1 MSSARRA
8 AARAA
13 RIALAVAALCLAAAC
28 APRLQPIGPPVAAPE
43 LAGDRLVM
51 ADGVALPLRSWRP
64 TDRPE
69 DARPEAV
76 ILAVHGF
83 NDYSN
88 GFDGPARFWAGR
100 GILTYAYDQRGFG
113 ETPHRG
119 LWPGDEQLLADLR
132 AAAALISARH
142 PDVPFFL
149 LGESMGGAVVLA
161 GAVSPDP
168 PEADGI
174 ILAAPAVWGR
184 DAQGPLQSLA
194 LWLAAH
200 SVPWLEVTGEGL
212 EIVPS
217 DNIAMLRA
225 MALDPLVIKETRI
238 DTIYGLVGLMD
249 RAWEAGPALDG
260 LPALLLYGAREEVIP
275 EDAALA
281 WLRRLPPRPQDRRRI
296 AVYPEGYHMLL
307 RDLHAEQVL
316 ADVADWIADPGGA
329 LPSGADLVAERLI
342 GSDADDFAPARAVAA
357 APSPDEVPEGAAAAT
372 GAAAAVLDG
381 AEPAEK

>member
-1 MSSARRA
+1 MRSARRA
-8 AARAA
+8 SVLAAR
-13 RIALAVAALCLAAAC
+13 LTVAVAALWLATAC
-28 APRLQPIGPPVAAPE
+28 APRLQPIGPPVTAPA
-43 LAGDRLVM
+43 LADDRLVM
-51 ADGVALPLRSWRP
+51 ADGVALPLRSWPP
-64 TDRPE
+64 TDRPPGTP
-69 DARPEAV
+69 PEAV

-88 GFDGPARFWAGR
+88 GFDGPARFWAAR

-132 AAAALISARH
+132 TASRLIAARH
-142 PDVPFFL
+142 PGVPLFL

-161 GAVSPDP
+161 SVVSPDP

-174 ILAAPAVWGR
+174 VLAAPAVWGR
-184 DAQGPLQSLA
+184 EAQGPLQSLA
-194 LWLAAH
+194 LWIAAH

-212 EIVPS
+212 DIVPS
-217 DNIAMLRA
+217 DNVAMLRA

-238 DTIYGLVGLMD
+238 DAIYGLVGLMD

-296 AVYPEGYHMLL
+296 AIYPKGYHMLL
-307 RDLHAEQVL
+307 RDLDAEQVL
-316 ADVADWIADPGGA
+316 VDVANWIAEPGGA
-329 LPSGADLVAERLI
+329 LPSGADLVAEVLI
-342 GSDADDFAPARAVAA
+342 GSDAEDFAPARAVAA
-357 APSPDEVPEGAAAAT
+357 VPTPDAVPEGAAAAT
-372 GAAAAVLDG
+372 GAAAAVLGD
-381 AEPAEK
+381 AEE